1 MRIRIVGS
9 GEYAKYSLEYDVLR
23 STTVMMVKVQ
33 IMVELFKLDEA
44 VEAAEEGATI
54 VRIGTAIYG
63 ARDYAKH

>member
-1 MRIRIVGS
+1 MSFRVEMRIRIVGS

-44 VEAAEEGATI
+44 VEAISDPAVGADTS
-54 VRIGTAIYG
+54 V
-63 ARDYAKH
+63 